1 MRWILT
7 FAFLAAGAGPA
18 AAEIAVLTNGQTFKV
33 DGHRVEGE
41 LVWLT
46 LRGGGQVALP
56 AGHVRG
62 YVPDEVLEEVEL
74 AAARAAGAATAGA
87 DEIRRLAADAAL
99 RHGLDPDLVVAV
111 AAVESGFRPAA
122 VSPKGAQ
129 GVMQLMP
136 GTARDL
142 GVTDPLDPAA
152 NVDAGTRYLR
162 DLLARF
168 DGDLSKALAAYN
180 AGPGAV
186 ARHQGVPPF
195 RETRDYVQKVLRRYR
210 PQE

>member
-7 FAFLAAGAGPA
+7 LAFLAAAGGPA

-33 DGHRVEGE
+33 DGRRLEGE

-74 AAARAAGAATAGA
+74 AAGAATAGPA
-87 DEIRRLAADAAL
+87 EIRRLAADAAR

-111 AAVESGFRPAA
+111 AGVESGFRPTA

-152 NVDAGTRYLR
+152 NVDGGTRYLR

-186 ARHQGVPPF
+186 ARHQGVPPY
-195 RETRDYVQKVLRRYR
+195 RETQDYVKKVLRRYR
-210 PQE
+210 PAE